1 MKSIFNLSKG
11 ILSVALISVAFASCS
26 EDTMDNIN
34 KDKDHTTSVPAKFI
48 LADVITATAFS
59 NIGGDFNT
67 YYSTYVEH
75 MVGVDNQLANAE
87 KRNGEPSA
95 SSTFNNVWGNL
106 YSTLKNARIA
116 INISSNEVTGNYTTK
131 GIGEVLAAINAGLI
145 ADSFGDTPF
154 SQAALPE
161 LANGQP
167 QFLTPELDKQEAIY
181 TAIMEYLDAAITDL
195 PKGDKSDEIGEYDFI
210 YKGDVKKWIR
220 FANSLKLRLALRIAY
235 ANPVKAQ
242 QMAEEAVNP
251 ANGGVI
257 ESNADNATWN
267 YFETSQNP
275 IYVATRYNQ
284 VQTSDHGGV
293 PCLTGGDTHAA
304 ADIICYM
311 NGYKDNRRE
320 KFFTKSEWAG
330 QDYVGMRRGIV
341 IPELKTTG
349 HKYSGVNIAPTS
361 PLYWMN
367 AAEVAFLRAEGQ
379 AVFNFSMGGTAE
391 SFYNQG
397 IRLSFEQW
405 GADGV
410 EDYLKDD
417 VNKPTAYTDPAGT
430 NTYQNALSNITIKWN
445 DSADKEEKQERII
458 VQKWIANWQL
468 GNEAWADFRRTGYPK
483 LIPVKENKSG
493 GVVDSEKGARR
504 MPYPLDEF
512 VSNKANVE
520 YAIANYLHGA
530 DNMATDV
537 WWASKK

>member
-181 TAIMEYLDAAITDL
+181 GLKARYTMRLLARSSSKDTDLQKILEYVDKSYTSIEEQAAFSIYSATNLNPLFDFQWSRDGLAASKSYADKLIERNDPRLRRIFCIGQGKLTENENAVSIQVTGADDPRFLMADNGTAESVKYEYNTPIFVYSQTCPTLLMSYHELLFLKAEALARLNRKDEAANALKDAVIAAIANAETGVSAAFNA
-195 PKGDKSDEIGEYDFI
+195 PTVKSYGGVKETTKAITATEAEEYFTNN
-210 YKGDVKKWIR
+210 VKPL
-220 FANSLKLRLALRIAY
+220 FD
-235 ANPVKAQ
+235 ANPVKEV
-242 QMAEEAVNP
+242 M
-251 ANGGVI
+251 
-257 ESNADNATWN
+257 
-267 YFETSQNP
+267 
-275 IYVATRYNQ
+275 
-284 VQTSDHGGV
+284 VQ
-293 PCLTGGDTHAA
+293 
-304 ADIICYM
+304 
-311 NGYKDNRRE
+311 
-320 KFFTKSEWAG
+320 
-330 QDYVGMRRGIV
+330 
-341 IPELKTTG
+341 
-349 HKYSGVNIAPTS
+349 KYI
-361 PLYWMN
+361 
-367 AAEVAFLRAEGQ
+367 AFLGAFGETTECYNDVRRLKAMGEEYIKLDNPYKFPLRAP
-379 AVFNFSMGGTAE
+379 
-391 SFYNQG
+391 Y
-397 IRLSFEQW
+397 
-405 GADGV
+405 GADDVSANPNV
-410 EDYLKDD
+410 EAAFGNGQY
-417 VNKPTAYTDPAGT
+417 VYTDP
-430 NTYQNALSNITIKWN
+430 
-445 DSADKEEKQERII
+445 
-458 VQKWIANWQL
+458 
-468 GNEAWADFRRTGYPK
+468 
-483 LIPVKENKSG
+483 
-493 GVVDSEKGARR
+493 
-504 MPYPLDEF
+504 
-512 VSNKANVE
+512 
-520 YAIANYLHGA
+520 
-530 DNMATDV
+530 V
-537 WWASKK
+537 WWAGGSR

>member
-181 TAIMEYLDAAITDL
+181 TDIMEYLDAAITDL
-195 PKGDKSDEIGEYDFI
+195 PKGDKSDKIRDYDFI
-210 YKGDVKKWIR
+210 YGGKGEAW
-220 FANSLKLRLALRIAY
+220 LKLAYGLKARYTMHLLARSSSKEADLQKILEYVDKSYTSIEEQAAFAIYDATNINPLFDFQWSRDGLAASKSFADKLIERNDPRLRRIFCIGQGMTTEEDKAVSVQVTGADDPRFLMADNGTAEPVKYTYNTPIFVYSQTCPTLLMSYHELLFLKAEALARLNRKDEAAEALKDAVVAAIANAETGVSAAFSAPTVEIY
-235 ANPVKAQ
+235 GGVKETTKAITATEAEEYFTNNVKPLFDANPVKEV
-242 QMAEEAVNP
+242 M
-251 ANGGVI
+251 
-257 ESNADNATWN
+257 
-267 YFETSQNP
+267 
-275 IYVATRYNQ
+275 
-284 VQTSDHGGV
+284 VQ
-293 PCLTGGDTHAA
+293 
-304 ADIICYM
+304 
-311 NGYKDNRRE
+311 
-320 KFFTKSEWAG
+320 
-330 QDYVGMRRGIV
+330 
-341 IPELKTTG
+341 
-349 HKYSGVNIAPTS
+349 KYI
-361 PLYWMN
+361 
-367 AAEVAFLRAEGQ
+367 AFLGAFGETTECYNDVRRLKAMGEEYIKLDNPYKVPLRAP
-379 AVFNFSMGGTAE
+379 
-391 SFYNQG
+391 Y
-397 IRLSFEQW
+397 
-405 GADGV
+405 GAD
-410 EDYLKDD
+410 D
-417 VNKPTAYTDPAGT
+417 V
-430 NTYQNALSNITIKWN
+430 
-445 DSADKEEKQERII
+445 SA
-458 VQKWIANWQL
+458 N
-468 GNEAWADFRRTGYPK
+468 P
-483 LIPVKENKSG
+483 
-493 GVVDSEKGARR
+493 
-504 MPYPLDEF
+504 
-512 VSNKANVE
+512 NVE
-520 YAIANYLHGA
+520 SAFGNGQYVYTNP
-530 DNMATDV
+530 V
-537 WWASKK
+537 WWAGGSR

>member
-195 PKGDKSDEIGEYDFI
+195 PKGDKSDGIGEYDFI
-210 YKGDVKKWIR
+210 YKGDGEAW
-220 FANSLKLRLALRIAY
+220 LKLAYGLKARYTMRLLARSSS
-235 ANPVKAQ
+235 KD
-242 QMAEEAVNP
+242 
-251 ANGGVI
+251 
-257 ESNADNATWN
+257 ADLQKIWN
-267 YFETSQNP
+267 
-275 IYVATRYNQ
+275 
-284 VQTSDHGGV
+284 
-293 PCLTGGDTHAA
+293 
-304 ADIICYM
+304 M
-311 NGYKDNRRE
+311 
-320 KFFTKSEWAG
+320 
-330 QDYVGMRRGIV
+330 
-341 IPELKTTG
+341 
-349 HKYSGVNIAPTS
+349 
-361 PLYWMN
+361 
-367 AAEVAFLRAEGQ
+367 
-379 AVFNFSMGGTAE
+379 
-391 SFYNQG
+391 
-397 IRLSFEQW
+397 
-405 GADGV
+405 
-410 EDYLKDD
+410 
-417 VNKPTAYTDPAGT
+417 
-430 NTYQNALSNITIKWN
+430 
-445 DSADKEEKQERII
+445 
-458 VQKWIANWQL
+458 
-468 GNEAWADFRRTGYPK
+468 
-483 LIPVKENKSG
+483 
-493 GVVDSEKGARR
+493 
-504 MPYPLDEF
+504 
-512 VSNKANVE
+512 
-520 YAIANYLHGA
+520 
-530 DNMATDV
+530 
-537 WWASKK
+537 